1 VADDAL
7 DAALIQFKQEQDD
20 RTTLGATASIHQ
32 AITQNPDEMA
42 RYNAISRKTGF
53 DPLLIAT
60 DPAVKVEAERRAKM
74 QDIDLPGLVQ
84 THPKT
89 ASALTD
95 ANLAAL
101 VSDDVGTLQNLENAF
116 SRGLKGTLRGG
127 DAGAIQ
133 ESAEILNTIS
143 RIQSGELNDYG
154 KISGASRYASL
165 FAGVG
170 GTPEAVEQKRIATER
185 RLAENAVEFA
195 QRTAGMKSTGASAEY
210 ERFSAEKGLGAFS
223 ALFDAP
229 FKITGE
235 VIAESMGA
243 MLPAI
248 PTIVGSGVGGGVRG
262 LATATGLT
270 SAGIEYANSLSGILT
285 DMGVNLSDARAVREA
300 MATPKFIEA
309 NRQAMVKAGV
319 IGAFDAA
326 TAGVAG
332 KMLRPTMLGNIA
344 AQTVVQAAGG
354 AAGEAVGS
362 VASGQEVSLSAVLA
376 EAIGEAPGGVVD
388 VGLLA
393 FNKAR
398 VKEQARPSEEIIRAE
413 EAHAA
418 LTEISQTA
426 TSAKLRERDP
436 AQFKAF
442 MQSMVEDSDL
452 KEVFVDGTVLRD
464 ALAQAP
470 IEVQQKFAQDMPEV
484 VRQIGEA
491 AGTDGLVRVPVEDYA
506 THVAGTE
513 LDATILP
520 NLKTEVDGLTYS
532 QAQEQVKG
540 QTEQMKAEAD
550 QLLAEKEKDTEFQ
563 ADAQQVYDALYSRI
577 EGAKRFTPD
586 ANKKYAALQQAYF
599 ITRAHKMGI
608 KPSELLA
615 RFDIR
620 VTAERTP
627 GAELEQGVTLLEGL
641 PQPKMT
647 LKTGAYT
654 PKPYAPAHKAA
665 REYANKAGIEYAP
678 PRKYA
683 KVNEA
688 RAAKIAAEYEKM
700 PHAPNDPEVAKAYAQ
715 LIKEAVQQWDAMLST
730 GLKVE
735 FIPEGAPDFYAE
747 NPHGFIDD
755 IARNNHL
762 WVFSTR
768 AGFGTGQDFTPKDH
782 PLLAE
787 TDIEISG
794 QKALANDIFRA
805 VHDFFGHAKDG
816 VGFRA
821 AGEENAWRAHAA
833 MFSPLA
839 RRALTTE
846 TRGQNSWLNYG
857 PFGEANR
864 KAKAGETHFAD
875 QKAGLLPE
883 WVSEEGR
890 EDVAPVPTPASSDYG
905 FRRRAKAR
913 VATLDDFKPNKVKN
927 LLAKTDWAI
936 LTAENPNAQ
945 QLSVEENAQ
954 RNADLRADL
963 EAMGAKFVEVEG
975 KYGGNV
981 ENSVAITGITREQAN
996 ELGIKYGQQSVLTRD
1011 GLVYPDGTV
1020 NPAKSVTVHAK
1031 APSDFYSTIPSTGA
1045 TFAVEIDFGKTL
1057 PTSDERVGSVTVE
1070 AVHFSR
1076 APRSSLSGRMYGTGI
1091 KGAEAR
1097 RLGDPNAHPKIKQRV
1112 SFYVDEGQGVRPE
1125 PGVGAFRH
1133 GLTLDNIYDG
1143 AKNPLGFPTES
1154 NAFEAAVVEAGF
1166 DGYYIRE
1173 GFGNQGVG
1181 VLLGDATQ
1189 DVEVDIPPRPTKY
1202 AQALNEVAETLPP
1215 AGKLEQQDL
1224 ADLRKLW
1231 AMYAASETAA
1241 QYGTAQVKAQ
1251 ADDAPGIQRALS
1263 DTLDA
1268 VMQGMVD
1275 TSVKNITHWHKGT
1288 QRLPAGGFAYEIVSG
1303 NSSAAVYLDMAD
1315 RSMQI
1320 DITRWGEGRGGSGVY
1335 KALLDFAQANGFVFY
1350 GDAQGI
1356 SVAGIKRRL
1365 ENLLSHAL
1373 QSGDTSYMRL
1383 HPKQIDFI
1391 EQETGLKVN
1400 WTDDS
1405 KNNVEQMLNASY
1417 NLANLDIPELKN
1429 VYFDFTQRE
1438 FIARN
1443 TGAPADLAGLVA
1455 KARRNPD
1462 QVRREGAPGLASAK
1476 RTVFANTLLSAKG
1489 ETRRT
1494 VFAEMARLSLEQLP
1508 GAERLLYQSEPPGER
1523 PPFYSALTRAFEETK
1538 LAKASPDQWL
1548 GTLKSLTQKGV
1559 KPMEIEYTGLQ
1570 ERLEVRKDK
1579 ADSWHVYE
1587 NGVVVS
1593 TRPATDPKPEGAD
1606 VRLYQPSKVVTKE
1619 EIIDFLKENAVTV
1632 EPRVYGGEGVV
1643 TEFDFTFGQW
1653 ETEEPDENW
1662 LRDQAQDRVR
1672 GMGEDELSSGLE
1684 GIADEDEDGS
1694 IDTAIEA
1701 VRGYINESGPG
1712 QSAQKTEGTRGYK
1725 LFEKLVEG
1733 AFEQERENYWDDGD
1747 SPQNSSVEV
1756 EAGGRTFNFTWTNS
1770 YHEHFLYA
1778 HESNKSVEISGR
1790 SIDSADIES
1799 AIREFLG
1806 TEYGISEVDDEKAP
1820 KFESYKLSGGEN
1832 YRERLL
1838 LNKSHKG
1845 ETFSYTNHFDDDN
1858 IIGHSRVDDREVPV
1872 EAIEKEFPELAARMK
1887 AEGRTTAKVYF
1898 IEEVQSDW
1906 AQQGRERPEAQKHYA
1921 MEDLVFNEKA
1931 SARNDDRLARIKVS
1945 AISDRSGYTHTRD
1958 RGLVK
1963 DQVEFWHLH
1972 TEEDLS
1978 AYPSEIY
1985 TTKEAAE
1992 RGRFAVA
1999 GAVWVIEAPN
2009 QVFEILRAQHP
2020 TVEEAKRYIADVKT
2034 TMVPGEM
2041 TAFELARKQG
2051 ALQRKLDAL
2060 RKEARALAQGPED
2073 DATNAEYQS
2082 AQDRIAEVR
2091 GQLEEIGNKVV
2102 TPGAFVESTDAW
2114 VGLVV
2119 KDAVHQA
2126 AKGGFDLI
2134 SWTTGDQQ
2142 TQRWS
2147 YGLRKQVDLIE
2158 WTKSEEGKIHIVAMQ
2173 RGVTKAD
2180 TKYGENDLS
2189 AAIGKTMAK
2198 RIIEDPNQNGFI
2210 EGEGITVADLGMTK
2224 FYGDTA
2230 GLDPSGKPA
2239 ILTKV
2244 ANQVAKKLG
2253 GGQVVAAKLNPAFGR
2268 MSDREKGSAL
2278 NVQPTFEVTL
2288 PMRVA
2293 ALQGQVLFQSFTV
2306 DAEQVKKLQEKLD
2319 TSKVDAE
2326 EYYKRGYRIDDFGSM
2341 DRTGED
2347 LSASDMFQKNRGTF
2361 NPDTLTISLLKD
2373 ADLTTFLHETGHFF
2387 LEMEAALASDPRATP
2402 EMRDDFTKV
2411 LNWFGVKDLTEW
2423 NALSFEQKRSHHEK
2437 FARGFEA
2444 YLFEGKAPSN
2454 DLRSIF
2460 ASFKTWLLHVY
2471 RSITNL
2477 NVELTDEVRGVFDR
2491 MLASEEAIATVQR
2504 RTGLT
2509 DAMIEAANSKDKA
2522 AYLALNL
2529 AAGDNAGDDLQRRSL
2544 RDMKWLSNAKSQEL
2558 KKLQREAASKRKEVR
2573 AEVTAEVN
2581 AEPINQARAFLRKG
2595 TTTGPDGESIQATE
2609 GFRLNHAI
2617 VAEMYPETMLARP
2630 DLSKLRGMTEADGL
2644 HPDLVADM
2652 FGFRSGDALIR
2663 ELIDGENPRDKING
2677 MTDQRMMER
2686 YGDLNDERAIEN
2698 AANSAVHNE
2707 ARARF
2712 MATGLKMLSD
2722 SKLPA
2727 SQIQKAATDAANQA
2741 IAAKKVRDLHPAKHI
2756 AAETK
2761 ANKDVLKNA
2770 AKDVKA
2776 AQRAQRSAL
2785 LNNRL
2790 AKASQDAQEEVRKG
2804 VDRMTRT
2811 QKAAAQK
2818 NMRGEYLIQL
2828 NELLARFDLRKSTT
2842 LKEID
2847 AKRTPLAEWL
2857 AAESE
2862 RMSAVMPDI
2871 PAWILNEANRTSYK
2885 DLTVEEFR
2893 GVVDTVKQLEMMA
2906 RREETQYQAIRG
2918 MKFAEERKALL
2929 DRIREF
2935 HPEAFDLNGE
2945 PLGMAPK
2952 FVKHLGDKVEE
2963 LGEKFAGEFLN
2974 AETLVNLLEGGEFGI
2989 AHESLLGRMSK
3000 RADWKA
3006 TRLEGIYNK
3015 MAPLFGQY
3023 SVKERYDFARKDIGA
3038 PIGMSLTRE
3047 NALVVALLHGNTEG
3061 RERLANYGWSEKKQE
3076 EIINLLDDRDMALA
3090 QGIWDLFDNDLWP
3103 ELKDLNDRTRGK
3115 APPKV
3120 VAIQVFHRGG
3130 TYRGGYFRLKYDT
3143 NLDERAYRMDEGAA
3157 VKELLGGG
3165 LGMSAKTGQGASTE
3179 RKQNVTMR
3187 PRLDLGVF
3195 AEAVSETV
3203 HDIAYREAVADTMRM
3218 LNDTRVQNTIKTA
3231 AGVPAYRALVTRV
3244 REIAAPPRNPSG
3256 FVEKTLSIAR
3266 KNTIVTLMS
3275 GVNTALQNFTGFVSA
3290 TARVNPGRLA
3300 KEIALFYST
3309 KMTERVNFAMEHS
3322 EYMRHRHNAFE
3333 RDLQNEIKKMTVNAS
3348 IMPDTGAWLTLMAL
3362 VDKGTSVPVWNAA
3375 FHEGMVKY
3383 ENDNGKAADYADH
3396 VVRQSQGSGREL
3408 DVAQIMSGHGGYGQ
3422 LKRVFTMFYSYF
3434 NAQLGMLV
3442 RSGVINAHASKKNP
3456 AMAVARFTKDFMV
3469 IVILPAVLTA
3479 MIFKKD
3485 DPDEDPEKWLH
3496 KYSHAIAMYGL
3507 AMIPLVRDVGSFAWA
3522 SFDHDV
3528 KNYGYKITP
3537 VQSAGEGVVKGAV
3550 AARDIAVGEGDDR
3563 DLKNLIMGTSFA
3575 VGLPGKLISDITLGT
3590 KAFLEGEAGPEA
3602 ILFGPPKK

>member
-1 VADDAL
+1 MADDAL
-7 DAALIQFKQEQDD
+7 DAALIQFKQEQEDQTSI
-20 RTTLGATASIHQ
+20 RATASMHQ

-84 THPKT
+84 SHPKT

-101 VSDDVGTLQNLENAF
+101 VSDDTNGMKLLEDSWNYLTKGAGAVASSVPQAASGIWGTMQGASDVFLAPYLRLFADATGTKDIGAAFREQAVESRKRLGVSTKALMPKAEGVVEAGVYSGLQSMGTSLLTLPMGLAGSPAAALGTMAAVTGGEAYGQAADKGIAPVPAAIFALSQGALEYATEKIPMSVLLKDLKVGTPFYKTLAHQMAREIPGEQLATITQDLNEWAVLHPEKPF
-116 SRGLKGTLRGG
+116 SDYIAERPSAAVQTLIATMVGTGGTVATLKGL
-127 DAGAIQ
+127 
-133 ESAEILNTIS
+133 E
-143 RIQSGELNDYG
+143 
-154 KISGASRYASL
+154 L
-165 FAGVG
+165 FASDRVHSERQITRAEGAH
-170 GTPEAVEQKRIATER
+170 EA
-185 RLAENAVEFA
+185 
-195 QRTAGMKSTGASAEY
+195 
-210 ERFSAEKGLGAFS
+210 
-223 ALFDAP
+223 
-229 FKITGE
+229 
-235 VIAESMGA
+235 
-243 MLPAI
+243 
-248 PTIVGSGVGGGVRG
+248 
-262 LATATGLT
+262 LT
-270 SAGIEYANSLSGILT
+270 QLS
-285 DMGVNLSDARAVREA
+285 
-300 MATPKFIEA
+300 
-309 NRQAMVKAGV
+309 Q
-319 IGAFDAA
+319 AA
-326 TAGVAG
+326 TA
-332 KMLRPTMLGNIA
+332 
-344 AQTVVQAAGG
+344 
-354 AAGEAVGS
+354 
-362 VASGQEVSLSAVLA
+362 
-376 EAIGEAPGGVVD
+376 
-388 VGLLA
+388 
-393 FNKAR
+393 
-398 VKEQARPSEEIIRAE
+398 
-413 EAHAA
+413 
-418 LTEISQTA
+418 
-426 TSAKLRERDP
+426 AKLRERDP
-436 AQFKAF
+436 TQFKAF

-452 KEVFVDGTVLRD
+452 KEVFVDGTVLHD

-491 AGTDGLVRVPVEDYA
+491 ASTDGLVRVPVEDYA
-506 THVAGTE
+506 THIAGTE
-513 LDATILP
+513 LDAAILP
-520 NLKTEVDGLTYS
+520 NLKTEVDGLTYN

-550 QLLAEKEKDTEFQ
+550 QLLTEKEQDAEFQ
-563 ADAQQVYDALYSRI
+563 ADAKQVFDTLYSRI
-577 EGAKRFTPD
+577 EGAQRFTPD

-599 ITRAHKMGI
+599 ITRAEKLGI

-615 RFDIR
+615 QFDIR

-627 GAELEQGVTLLEGL
+627 GAELEQQIGVSKRPILREGKEVGYL
-641 PQPKMT
+641 KLDETPAAIRIADIEVSAAERNKGIGSEAIRGVMDQAKEAGKPVVLSSDAMRGKREQKMQRALYERLGFVKNKK
-647 LKTGAYT
+647 LKT
-654 PKPYAPAHKAA
+654 
-665 REYANKAGIEYAP
+665 
-678 PRKYA
+678 
-683 KVNEA
+683 
-688 RAAKIAAEYEKM
+688 
-700 PHAPNDPEVAKAYAQ
+700 
-715 LIKEAVQQWDAMLST
+715 
-730 GLKVE
+730 
-735 FIPEGAPDFYAE
+735 
-747 NPHGFIDD
+747 
-755 IARNNHL
+755 
-762 WVFSTR
+762 
-768 AGFGTGQDFTPKDH
+768 
-782 PLLAE
+782 
-787 TDIEISG
+787 
-794 QKALANDIFRA
+794 
-805 VHDFFGHAKDG
+805 DG
-816 VGFRA
+816 VK
-821 AGEENAWRAHAA
+821 EEYIWE
-833 MFSPLA
+833 P
-839 RRALTTE
+839 
-846 TRGQNSWLNYG
+846 
-857 PFGEANR
+857 
-864 KAKAGETHFAD
+864 KAP
-875 QKAGLLPE
+875 Q
-883 WVSEEGR
+883 
-890 EDVAPVPTPASSDYG
+890 ASSDYG

-913 VATLDDFKPNKVKN
+913 VATLDDFSPANVKN
-927 LLAKTDWAI
+927 LLHKTDWAI

-945 QLSVEENAQ
+945 QLSAEENAQ

-963 EAMGAKFVEVEG
+963 EAMGVQYMEVEG
-975 KYGGNV
+975 KFR
-981 ENSVAITGITREQAN
+981 VAGIAREQA
-996 ELGIKYGQQSVLTRD
+996 LDIGQRYGQSYIETRD
-1011 GLVYPDGTV
+1011 G
-1020 NPAKSVTVHAK
+1020 
-1031 APSDFYSTIPSTGA
+1031 
-1045 TFAVEIDFGKTL
+1045 
-1057 PTSDERVGSVTVE
+1057 RVGLDFTVKPALGVSAEGELRLGDSVPLQEDRVGEVTVE
-1070 AVHFSR
+1070 AVHFAKTPQST
-1076 APRSSLSGRMYGTGI
+1076 L
-1091 KGAEAR
+1091 KG
-1097 RLGDPNAHPKIKQRV
+1097 RV

-1133 GLTLDNIYDG
+1133 ELTLDNVYDG
-1143 AKNPLGFPTES
+1143 AKNPLGFPSEP

-1166 DGYYIRE
+1166 DGYYIKE

-1181 VLLGDATQ
+1181 VLLGDATR
-1189 DVEVDIPPRPTKY
+1189 DVEVDIPPRATEY

-1215 AGKLEQQDL
+1215 TGKLEQQDL

-1241 QYGTAQVKAQ
+1241 QYGTTQVKAF
-1251 ADDAPGIQRALS
+1251 ADDAPGLQRALS

-1275 TSVKNITHWHKGT
+1275 TSVKNITKWHEGT

-1335 KALLDFAQANGFVFY
+1335 KALLDFAQANGFVFH

-1400 WTDDS
+1400 WTDDP

-1438 FIARN
+1438 FIARD

-1570 ERLEVRKDK
+1570 EWLEVRKDK
-1579 ADSWHVYE
+1579 ADSWHVVGEDSVTY
-1587 NGVVVS
+1587 
-1593 TRPATDPKPEGAD
+1593 RALPATDPKPEAPTRGS

-1619 EIIDFLKENAVTV
+1619 EITDFLKENAVTV
-1632 EPRVYGGEGVV
+1632 EPRVYGGEGTVA
-1643 TEFDFTFGQW
+1643 EFDFTFGQW
-1653 ETEEPDENW
+1653 ETEEPDEDW
-1662 LRDQAQDRVR
+1662 LREHAQDRVR
-1672 GMGEDELSSGLE
+1672 SMGEDELRSGLE
-1684 GIADEDEDGS
+1684 GIADEDGS
-1694 IDTAIEA
+1694 IDTAVEA
-1701 VRGYINESGPG
+1701 VGGYINESGPG

-1733 AFEQERENYWDDGD
+1733 AFEQERESYWGD
-1747 SPQNSSVEV
+1747 SDSPRNSSVEV
-1756 EAGGRTFNFTWTNS
+1756 EAGGRTFNFTWSNG
-1770 YHEHFLYA
+1770 YGEHYLYA
-1778 HESNKSVEISGR
+1778 HESNKSVEVSGR
-1790 SIDSADIES
+1790 NIDGADIES
-1799 AIREFLG
+1799 AIREFLD
-1806 TEYGISEVDDEKAP
+1806 TEYSLSEVDDEEAP

-1845 ETFSYTNHFDDDN
+1845 EKFSYTSHFDDDN

-1906 AQQGRERPEAQKHYA
+1906 AQQGRDRPEVAKRYA
-1921 MEDLVFNEKA
+1921 ADELVLDEA
-1931 SARNDDRLARIKVS
+1931 ATAESGAETLARIKVS
-1945 AISDRSGYTHTRD
+1945 GITDRSGYTHTRD
-1958 RGLVK
+1958 KGLVK

-1972 TEEDLS
+1972 TEDDLN
-1978 AYPSEIY
+1978 AYPGEMF

-1992 RGRFAVA
+1992 QGKLRIA
-1999 GAVWVIEAPN
+1999 EAEWIIKAPD
-2009 QVFEILRAQHP
+2009 QVFRIARSHYPDLADAMEYIQRAK
-2020 TVEEAKRYIADVKT
+2020 TVMI
-2034 TMVPGEM
+2034 PGEM
-2041 TAFELARKQG
+2041 TAFELARKHE
-2051 ALQRKLDAL
+2051 ALQRKLDAKHHGGIKERETNGQSEAWYEL
-2060 RKEARALAQGPED
+2060 RSEESAIQDEVTALERTKPVA
-2073 DATNAEYQS
+2073 
-2082 AQDRIAEVR
+2082 
-2091 GQLEEIGNKVV
+2091 
-2102 TPGAFVESTDAW
+2102 PGAFVESTDAW
-2114 VGLVV
+2114 VGLVM
-2119 KDAVHQA
+2119 KDAIHQA

-2147 YGLRKQVDLIE
+2147 YGLRKQVDTIE
-2158 WTKSEEGKIHIVAMQ
+2158 WRKSEDGKIHIIATQ
-2173 RGVTKAD
+2173 RGAERANTN
-2180 TKYGENDLS
+2180 YGENDLS

-2198 RIIEDPNQNGFI
+2198 RIIEDPNK
-2210 EGEGITVADLGMTK
+2210 EGAIKGEEITVADLGMTK

-2239 ILTKV
+2239 ILAKV

-2253 GGQVVAAKLNPAFGR
+2253 GGQVVGADVLDAQTIARKH
-2268 MSDREKGSAL
+2268 KGEGVVST
-2278 NVQPTFEVTL
+2278 QPTLEVT
-2288 PMRVA
+2288 PQMREI
-2293 ALQGQVLFQSFTV
+2293 ALQGQVLFQSV
-2306 DAEQVKKLQEKLD
+2306 SKIDEEQVKKLQEKLGTD
-2319 TSKVDAE
+2319 RLDAE
-2326 EYYKRGYRIDDFGSM
+2326 SFYKRGYRMDQFGNM
-2341 DRTGED
+2341 ERTGTD
-2347 LSASDMFQKNRGTF
+2347 LSANDMFQKNRGTF

-2387 LEMEAALASDPRATP
+2387 LETEAALASDPRATP

-2471 RSITNL
+2471 RTITNL

-2504 RTGLT
+2504 RTGMT
-2509 DAMIEAANSKDKA
+2509 EAMIEAANSKDKA

-2529 AAGDNAGDDLQRRSL
+2529 AAGDDAGDDLQRRSL

-2558 KKLQREAASKRKEVR
+2558 KKLQREASSKRKEVR

-2595 TTTGPDGESIQATE
+2595 TTTGPDGESVQATE
-2609 GFRLNHAI
+2609 GFRLNREI

-2630 DLSKLRGMTEADGL
+2630 DTSKLRGMTEKDGL

-2663 ELIDGENPRDKING
+2663 ELIDGENPKDKITG
-2677 MTDQRMMER
+2677 LIDQRMLER
-2686 YGDLNDERAIEN
+2686 YGDMVDDRAVED
-2698 AANSAVHNE
+2698 AANEAVHNE

-2712 MATGLKMLSD
+2712 MATGLKMLSN

-2727 SQIQKAATDAANQA
+2727 SQIQKAATDAADQA
-2741 IAAKKVRDLHPAKHI
+2741 IAAKKVRDLHPAQYI

-2761 ANKDVLKNA
+2761 ASKEVLKKA
-2770 AKDVKA
+2770 AKDVQA

-2790 AKASQDAQEEVRKG
+2790 AKAAQDAQEEVRKG
-2804 VDRMTRT
+2804 VDHMTRT

-2828 NELLARFDLRKSTT
+2828 NELLARFDLRKSTA

-2847 AKRTPLAEWL
+2847 QKRTPLAEWL

-2862 RMSAVMPDI
+2862 RISAVMPDI

-2885 DLTVEEFR
+2885 EMTVEEFR
-2893 GVVDTVKQLEMMA
+2893 GLVDAIKQLEMLA

-2918 MKFAEERKALL
+2918 MKFKEERTALL
-2929 DRIREF
+2929 ERIRQF
-2935 HPEAFDLNGE
+2935 HPEAFALDGE
-2945 PLGMAPK
+2945 PLGMSPK
-2952 FVKHLGDKVEE
+2952 FVKHFKDKVGDLGDK
-2963 LGEKFAGEFLN
+2963 FMGEFLN
-2974 AETLVNLLEGGEFGI
+2974 AETLVNLLEGGEFGL

-3006 TRLEGIYNK
+3006 TRIGDIYSK

-3023 SVKERYDFARKDIGA
+3023 SVKERYDFARKDIGT

-3047 NALVVALLHGNTEG
+3047 NALVVALLHGNAEG

-3076 EIINLLDDRDMALA
+3076 DIVNLLDERDMTLA

-3103 ELKDLNDRTRGK
+3103 ELKELNDRTRGK
-3115 APPKV
+3115 SPPKV
-3120 VAIQVFHRGG
+3120 EAVEVKHQGKK
-3130 TYRGGYFRLKYDT
+3130 YRGGYFRLKYDT
-3143 NLDERAYRMDEGAA
+3143 NLDERAQRLDEGAA

-3165 LGMSAKTGQGASTE
+3165 MGMSAKTGQGASTE

-3218 LNDTRVQNTIKTA
+3218 LNDVRVQNTIKTA
-3231 AGVPAYRALVTRV
+3231 AGTPAYRALVTRV

-3256 FVEKTLSIAR
+3256 FIEKTLSVAR

-3300 KEIALFYST
+3300 KEIALFYSP
-3309 KMTERVNFAMEHS
+3309 KMKERYDFALSQS
-3322 EYMRHRHNAFE
+3322 EYMRNRHSSFD
-3333 RDLQNEIKKMTVNAS
+3333 RDLQNDVKKMTVGKGVLDYL
-3348 IMPDTGAWLTLMAL
+3348 PDTSSWLILMST

-3375 FHEGMVKY
+3375 FSEGMKKF
-3383 ENDNGKAADYADH
+3383 ENDTSKAVDYADH
-3396 VVRQSQGSGREL
+3396 TVRQSQGSGREL
-3408 DVAQIMSGHGGYGQ
+3408 DVAQVMSGHGGYGQ
-3422 LKRVFTMFYSYF
+3422 LKKVFTMFYSYF
-3434 NAQLGMLV
+3434 NSQLGMLV
-3442 RSGVINAHASKKNP
+3442 RSGVISKHELKTNP
-3456 AMAVARFTKDFMV
+3456 SLAVARFTKDFMV
-3469 IVILPAVLTA
+3469 IVVLPAVLTA

-3485 DPDEDPEKWLH
+3485 DPDEDPEKWLG
-3496 KYSHAIAMYGL
+3496 KYSRAIAAYGL
-3507 AMIPLVRDVGSFAWA
+3507 AMVPLVRDVGTFTWA
-3522 SFDHDV
+3522 QFDSDV
-3528 KNYGYKITP
+3528 KNYGLKLTP
-3537 VQSAGEGVVKGAV
+3537 VQSAFEGVGRGTKSLYDV
-3550 AARDIAVGEGDDR
+3550 ATGEGDDK
-3563 DLKNLIMGTSFA
+3563 DLKSIIVGTSFA
-3575 VGLPGKLISDITLGT
+3575 IGLPGKQISDTTMGA
-3590 KAFLEGEAGPEA
+3590 KAWLEGEAGPEA
-3602 ILFGPPKK
+3602 AVVGPPRK

>member
-1 VADDAL
+1 VAADDAL

-20 RTTLGATASIHQ
+20 QVNIAASASMHQ

-42 RYNAISRKTGF
+42 RYNAIARKTGF

-60 DPAVKVEAERRAKM
+60 DPAVKIEAERRAKL

-101 VSDDVGTLQNLENAF
+101 VHDDVTAMQYLED
-116 SRGLKGTLRGG
+116 SWDYVKKG
-127 DAGAIQ
+127 AGAVASSVPQAASGIWGTMQ
-133 ESAEILNTIS
+133 AASDVFLEPYLREFADLTGTKDVGKAFREQAEESRKRLGVSTKALMPQAE
-143 RIQSGELNDYG
+143 GVVE
-154 KISGASRYASL
+154 
-165 FAGVG
+165 AGVYSG
-170 GTPEAVEQKRIATER
+170 LQSMGTSLLTLPLGLAGSPAAALGTMAAVTGGEAYGQAADKGIAPVPAAIFALSQGALEYATEKIPMGALLKDLKVGTPFYKTVAHQMAREIPGEQLATLTQDLNEWAVLHPEKP
-185 RLAENAVEFA
+185 F
-195 QRTAGMKSTGASAEY
+195 SEY
-210 ERFSAEKGLGAFS
+210 
-223 ALFDAP
+223 
-229 FKITGE
+229 
-235 VIAESMGA
+235 IAERPS
-243 MLPAI
+243 AI
-248 PTIVGSGVGGGVRG
+248 VQTLIATIVGTGGTVATLKGLELFASDRVRSERQITRAEG
-262 LATATGLT
+262 AHEALT
-270 SAGIEYANSLSGILT
+270 QLS
-285 DMGVNLSDARAVREA
+285 
-300 MATPKFIEA
+300 
-309 NRQAMVKAGV
+309 Q
-319 IGAFDAA
+319 AA
-326 TAGVAG
+326 TA
-332 KMLRPTMLGNIA
+332 
-344 AQTVVQAAGG
+344 
-354 AAGEAVGS
+354 
-362 VASGQEVSLSAVLA
+362 
-376 EAIGEAPGGVVD
+376 
-388 VGLLA
+388 
-393 FNKAR
+393 
-398 VKEQARPSEEIIRAE
+398 
-413 EAHAA
+413 
-418 LTEISQTA
+418 
-426 TSAKLRERDP
+426 AKLRERDP

-452 KEVFVDGTVLRD
+452 KEVFVDGTVLQN

-470 IEVQQKFAQDMPEV
+470 AEVQEKFAKDMPEV

-491 AGTDGLVRVPVEDYA
+491 ASTDGLVRVPVEDYA
-506 THVAGTE
+506 THIAGTE
-513 LDATILP
+513 LDAAILP
-520 NLKTEVDGLTYS
+520 NLKTEVDGLTYA

-563 ADAQQVYDALYSRI
+563 ADAQRVYDALYSRI
-577 EGAKRFTPD
+577 EGAQRFTPD

-599 ITRAHKMGI
+599 ITRAQKLGV

-615 RFDIR
+615 QFDIQ
-620 VTAERTP
+620 VQAERT
-627 GAELEQGVTLLEGL
+627 GGAAELEQQLGVSKRPILREG
-641 PQPKMT
+641 KEVGY
-647 LKTGAYT
+647 LKLDET
-654 PKPYAPAHKAA
+654 PTAIRIADIEVKAEERNKGFGSEVIREVMAQA
-665 REYANKAGIEYAP
+665 RKAGKP
-678 PRKYA
+678 
-683 KVNEA
+683 V
-688 RAAKIAAEYEKM
+688 
-700 PHAPNDPEVAKAYAQ
+700 V
-715 LIKEAVQQWDAMLST
+715 LSTDAMRGGSEQKGQRALYERLGFVKNT
-730 GLKVE
+730 RLKV
-735 FIPEGAPDFYAE
+735 
-747 NPHGFIDD
+747 
-755 IARNNHL
+755 
-762 WVFSTR
+762 
-768 AGFGTGQDFTPKDH
+768 
-782 PLLAE
+782 
-787 TDIEISG
+787 
-794 QKALANDIFRA
+794 
-805 VHDFFGHAKDG
+805 DG
-816 VGFRA
+816 VK
-821 AGEENAWRAHAA
+821 EEYVWE
-833 MFSPLA
+833 P
-839 RRALTTE
+839 
-846 TRGQNSWLNYG
+846 
-857 PFGEANR
+857 
-864 KAKAGETHFAD
+864 KA
-875 QKAGLLPE
+875 P
-883 WVSEEGR
+883 
-890 EDVAPVPTPASSDYG
+890 PASSDYG

-913 VATLDDFKPNKVKN
+913 VATLEDFKPENIKSI
-927 LLAKTDWAI
+927 LRKTNWAI

-945 QLSVEENAQ
+945 QLSAEENAR
-954 RNADLRADL
+954 RNVELKADLD
-963 EAMGAKFVEVEG
+963 AMGVQYTELEG
-975 KYGGNV
+975 KFRIVGV
-981 ENSVAITGITREQAN
+981 TREQA
-996 ELGIKYGQQSVLTRD
+996 LDIGQRYGQALIETRD
-1011 GLVYPDGTV
+1011 G
-1020 NPAKSVTVHAK
+1020 
-1031 APSDFYSTIPSTGA
+1031 
-1045 TFAVEIDFGKTL
+1045 
-1057 PTSDERVGSVTVE
+1057 RVGTDFTVRPALGVSEGGELRLGESRPLGEDRVGEVTVE
-1070 AVHFSR
+1070 AVHFAKVPQSV
-1076 APRSSLSGRMYGTGI
+1076 LNG
-1091 KGAEAR
+1091 
-1097 RLGDPNAHPKIKQRV
+1097 RV
-1112 SFYVDEGQGVRPE
+1112 SFYVDEGPGVRPE
-1125 PGVGAFRH
+1125 AGVGAFRH
-1133 GLTLDNIYDG
+1133 ELTLSNIYDG
-1143 AKNPLGFPTES
+1143 TKNPLGFPTES

-1166 DGYYIRE
+1166 DGYVKE
-1173 GFGNQGVG
+1173 GKGA
-1181 VLLGDATQ
+1181 LLGDATQ
-1189 DVEVDIPPRPTKY
+1189 NVEVDIPPRPTEY

-1215 AGKLEQQDL
+1215 TGKLEQQDL

-1231 AMYAASETAA
+1231 TMYAASETAA
-1241 QYGTAQVKAQ
+1241 QYGTAQVKAY
-1251 ADDAPGIQRALS
+1251 ADDAPGLQRALS

-1275 TSVKNITHWHKGT
+1275 TSVKNITHWHEGT

-1373 QSGDTSYMRL
+1373 QSGDTKYMRL